1 MVENEPKSPGA
12 RAKVG
17 DALSWIAMNL
27 FLFAGL
33 WLAFM
38 LAIGWLAWI
47 LFGSR
52 GDPQRTLGR
61 HIDEVV
67 FGFLLV
73 GAVLFLGS
81 IPYLVLLLGVARRR
95 LGWQRRV
102 IALVLS
108 PIIGVWI
115 WLSGPFQVGTLIYG
129 LVFPILCGLVVR
141 FPGGDTPGHRVFAAP
156 EKPVTRG
163 ELSPDCLFL
172 FQPAG
177 EGRPIR
183 DGETRMNGVE

>member
-1 MVENEPKSPGA
+1 
-12 RAKVG
+12 
-17 DALSWIAMNL
+17 MNL

-33 WLAFM
+33 WLVFM

-47 LFGSR
+47 LFGPR

-61 HIDEVV
+61 HVDEVV
-67 FGFLLV
+67 FAFLLV
-73 GAVLFLGS
+73 GAVLFLDS
-81 IPYLVLLLGVARRR
+81 IPYLVLLLGIAGRR

-108 PIIGVWI
+108 PIIGVWV

-141 FPGGDTPGHRVFAAP
+141 FPDGDMPGHRVFAAP
-156 EKPVTRG
+156 EKPAT
-163 ELSPDCLFL
+163 S
-172 FQPAG
+172 
-177 EGRPIR
+177 
-183 DGETRMNGVE
+183 ETG